1 MRVVIFACAIPNYDN
16 NTCQFYTSIKFLN
29 NLNYLKNHTRD
40 YFISR
45 QSQAYLFKPVYV
57 GDFTSTRKNIIL
69 SVRNN
74 IQSYNDYKGYTSESI
89 DLPIGMDIINNRI
102 NELKD
107 LIINN
112 NTIIHNFEE
121 NSFNNLIDKRIII
134 NLDGFSYKLR
144 K

>member
-16 NTCQFYTSIKFLN
+16 NTCQFYTSIKCLN
-29 NLNYLKNHTRD
+29 NLNYLKNHIRD

-74 IQSYNDYKGYTSESI
+74 IQSYNDYKGFTSEII
-89 DLPIGMDIINNRI
+89 DFPININIINNRI
-102 NELKD
+102 NEIKS

-134 NLDGFSYKLR
+134 NLDRFSYKLR